1 MTQVSP
7 AVVAASTVLAAPTSQ
22 EATSVIKHLAHELR
36 QPLSTIE
43 SIAFYLGMVL
53 PATEEKALQQ
63 IEKLQG
69 LVEQANTILADA
81 IHYLQATPPKPVAV
95 DLGSMI
101 ARCFDEDR
109 FPCTGTFRFEHADQL
124 PLVRLDPTQGEHL
137 LRTLFTVA
145 SQLSRSHGAV
155 VIRTAA
161 LCHAVEISVSCPIPS
176 MNETSPQSLMDPFNP
191 HLTESSGLALAS
203 VKRIAESHGGYAAVH
218 SCENDLTLRV
228 SLPVA

>member
-7 AVVAASTVLAAPTSQ
+7 VVVEASTVLATPTPQ
-22 EATSVIKHLAHELR
+22 DAASVIKHLAHELR

-43 SIAFYLGMVL
+43 SIAFFLELVL
-53 PATEEKALQQ
+53 PPTEEKALQQ

-69 LVEQANTILADA
+69 MVDKANAILADA

-101 ARCFDEDR
+101 ARCFDVDC
-109 FPCTGTFRFEHADQL
+109 FPCLGTFRFEHADTL
-124 PLVRLDPTQGEHL
+124 PLVQLDPLQGEHL

-145 SQLSRSHGAV
+145 SQLSCSHGVV

-161 LCHAVEISVSCPIPS
+161 LGQGVEISVSCPIPS
-176 MNETSPQSLMDPFNP
+176 MNEASSQSLMDPFNR
-191 HLTESSGLALAS
+191 HLKESSGLALAS
-203 VKRIAESHGGYAAVH
+203 VKRIAESHGGYAEVH
-218 SCENDLTLRV
+218 SGENDLTLLV